1 MWLLQGFSRF
11 DAMIRLTRSIRYTHL
26 RSCGH
31 LTFVGA
37 PLETDLALVGCPLL
51 TLWVESSD
59 SDADIF
65 AYLEDQD
72 PETGK
77 ARCAAGL
84 PLLAPA
90 ILRRRLTRA
99 GFTMLCL
106 LGPIPA
112 YWSIC
117 KTDPNALDW
126 PAASLRMTRYPCL
139 VCAMTVRG

>member
-1 MWLLQGFSRF
+1 MCHAAMQGFSRF

-37 PLETDLALVGCPLL
+37 PLEADLVLVGCPLL

-77 ARCAAGL
+77 ARCASWL
-84 PLLAPA
+84 PLSAQTIPQSA
-90 ILRRRLTRA
+90 LTSWLQCW
-99 GFTMLCL
+99 G
-106 LGPIPA
+106 I
-112 YWSIC
+112 S
-117 KTDPNALDW
+117 
-126 PAASLRMTRYPCL
+126 ASLARM
-139 VCAMTVRG
+139 

>member
-1 MWLLQGFSRF
+1 MTQGFSQCAVRPLQGFSRF

-31 LTFVGA
+31 LTFVGS

-84 PLLAPA
+84 PLLASVISEGAAQDLAPV
-90 ILRRRLTRA
+90 
-99 GFTMLCL
+99 LCL
-106 LGPIPA
+106 LRRLCKSGSMLWLDLSRFSGLPA
-112 YWSIC
+112 
-117 KTDPNALDW
+117 
-126 PAASLRMTRYPCL
+126 
-139 VCAMTVRG
+139 

>member
-1 MWLLQGFSRF
+1 MCCVAMQGFSRF

-65 AYLEDQD
+65 AYLEGPGPGDGQ
-72 PETGK
+72 GQV
-77 ARCAAGL
+77 CSW
-84 PLLAPA
+84 PA
-90 ILRRRLTRA
+90 SLGACHPRRRLEELA
-99 GFTMLCL
+99 SPLCL
-106 LGPIPA
+106 LGQSQLTGA
-112 YWSIC
+112 YV
-117 KTDPNALDW
+117 KQTLM
-126 PAASLRMTRYPCL
+126 L
-139 VCAMTVRG
+139 